1 VAQDAAT
8 ISGSFTVSLLPGE
21 YDASGMTL
29 SGENGYVQNGTAN
42 AYLNFTT
49 AHPDY
54 SAGQIFRIY
63 WTATKNGNFAG
74 SGSFMVHDEYAT
86 EDMAIVL
93 SVTATT
99 YDDIIIYLS
108 T

>member
-1 VAQDAAT
+1 
-8 ISGSFTVSLLPGE
+8 LPGE
-21 YDASGMTL
+21 YDESGMTL
-29 SGENGYVQNGTAN
+29 SDESGYIQSGTAN

-49 AHPDY
+49 AHPSY

-63 WTATKNGNFAG
+63 WTATKNGG
-74 SGSFMVHDEYAT
+74 YVGGGSFMVHDEYAT

-93 SVTATT
+93 NETATT
-99 YDDIIIYLS
+99 YDTIIVYLS